1 MKYIKVASVVGVLMF
16 VGHSKVSRADGACP
30 EPRFVS
36 TPIIAPLKAPNNS
49 TVPKIVGDY
58 NFVDSTDVFLPNTL
72 CEVDKSLPLLTQL
85 QQCKAQRKG
94 WLKL

>member
-49 TVPKIVGDY
+49 TAPNIVGDY

-72 CEVDKSLPLLTQL
+72 CAVDKELPLLAQL

>member
-1 MKYIKVASVVGVLMF
+1 MNIIKVASIAGVLTF
-16 VGHSKVSRADGACP
+16 VGYSKLARADGACP
-30 EPRFVS
+30 ESRIVS
-36 TPIIAPLKAPNNS
+36 TPTVDPSKAPNNS

-58 NFVDSTDVFLPNTL
+58 NFVDSPDIFLPNTL
-72 CEVDKSLPLLTQL
+72 CAVDKELPLLAQL

>member
-30 EPRFVS
+30 EPRYVS

-49 TVPKIVGDY
+49 TVPNIVGDY

-72 CEVDKSLPLLTQL
+72 CAVDKELPLLAQL
-85 QQCKAQRKG
+85 RQCKAQRKG

>member
-1 MKYIKVASVVGVLMF
+1 MNILKVASIVGVLVF
-16 VGHSKVSRADGACP
+16 VGHSKVSRANEACP
-30 EPRFVS
+30 EQRVVS
-36 TPIIAPLKAPNNS
+36 TPIIAPLKAPNNP

-58 NFVDSTDVFLPNTL
+58 NFVDSADVFLPNTL
-72 CEVDKSLPLLTQL
+72 CAVDIGIPLLAQL